1 MFVKAKKSL
10 GQNFLNDE
18 NTLRKIIDLDNIQS
32 REILEIGPGTGN
44 LTFHILKKNPKKMV
58 VIEKDNDLSNLLKEK
73 FSNQIDIIN
82 EDVLKVNEKDISKN
96 KLIVFGNLPYNIS
109 TKILTKWI
117 LGLSNEFWFDKMFL
131 MFQKEVADRII
142 SKYNSSLYGRLTI
155 ITNWRLKIEKKF
167 DIMPEC
173 FSPKPKIESS
183 LLAFYPKENFFKLSN
198 AKNLEKVTRIFFN
211 ERRKMLKKPYKLIFG
226 NNNKIAENLNLN
238 LNLRP
243 QNLEPEIYYKLTKY
257 YEELSS

>member
-58 VIEKDNDLSNLLKEK
+58 VIEKDNKLSNLLKKK

-117 LGLSNEFWFDKMFL
+117 LGLNNEFWFDKMFL

-167 DIMPEC
+167 DISQNVFTKTKNRKLFIGILSKEEFFQIIEC
-173 FSPKPKIESS
+173 KKFRKS
-183 LLAFYPKENFFKLSN
+183 YQNFF
-198 AKNLEKVTRIFFN
+198 
-211 ERRKMLKKPYKLIFG
+211 
-226 NNNKIAENLNLN
+226 
-238 LNLRP
+238 
-243 QNLEPEIYYKLTKY
+243 
-257 YEELSS
+257 

>member
-58 VIEKDNDLSNLLKEK
+58 VIEKDNDLSNLLKKK

-82 EDVLKVNEKDISKN
+82 EDVLKVNEKGISKN

-117 LGLSNEFWFDKMFL
+117 LGLNNEFWFDKMFL

-167 DIMPEC
+167 DIRPEC

>member
-18 NTLRKIIDLDNIQS
+18 NTLRKIIELDNIQS

-73 FSNQIDIIN
+73 FSNRIDIIN
-82 EDVLKVNEKDISKN
+82 EDVLKVNEKGISKN

-117 LGLSNEFWFDKMFL
+117 LGLNNEFWFDKMFL

-167 DIMPEC
+167 DIRPEC

-183 LLAFYPKENFFKLSN
+183 
-198 AKNLEKVTRIFFN
+198 
-211 ERRKMLKKPYKLIFG
+211 
-226 NNNKIAENLNLN
+226 
-238 LNLRP
+238 
-243 QNLEPEIYYKLTKY
+243 
-257 YEELSS
+257 